1 MPGIIIRPR
10 ARIFHGHDWIYG
22 TEVLKVF
29 GNPENGSVISIKD
42 GRDRLLGSAIYHS
55 GSQIVARRFS
65 HQRQDLD
72 RDFFQRRIERAQ
84 LFRDRLKVDSQ
95 VRRVVWSESDGL
107 PGVIVDRYGSLAI
120 LQTLTMAMDQ
130 RREMIAQVLVDVLG
144 VSTVIERN
152 DSSSRKM
159 EGLESRVGI
168 LLGEEPKEEI
178 VTIAGM
184 KFILDFLG
192 GQKTGFYL
200 DQVESYLSVASCAS
214 GRRVLDCFSNQGAFA
229 IACASAGATAVTA
242 VESGVQNLPRIE
254 KHAALNQVE
263 LKVVGVDV
271 FDFLQQAAR
280 RREEYD
286 LIILDPPAF
295 SKTRKNLKDAL
306 RGYRELHFKAAQL
319 LSKDGLLATFSCS
332 HHVSASAFHETVAEA
347 FHEARRSARKL
358 ATFSQSPDHPIAV
371 NIPETEYLKGFLY
384 QSVSSF

>member
-10 ARIFHGHDWIYG
+10 ARILHGHDWVYG
-22 TEVLKVF
+22 TEVLKTF
-29 GNPENGSVISIKD
+29 GNPENGSVISVKD
-42 GRDRLLGSAIYHS
+42 GRDRLLGSAIYHG

-65 HQRQDLD
+65 YQRQDLD
-72 RDFFQRRIERAQ
+72 FDFFRRRIERAQ
-84 LFRDRLKVDSQ
+84 LFRDCWSIDPE

-107 PGVIVDRYGSLAI
+107 PGVIVDRYGSVAT

-130 RREMIAQVLVDVLG
+130 RREMIAQAVSDVLS
-144 VSTVIERN
+144 VTTVIERN
-152 DSSSRKM
+152 DSSSRKL
-159 EGLESRVGI
+159 EGLESRVGV
-168 LLGEEPKEEI
+168 LLGKEPQEEI

-184 KFILDFLG
+184 KFVLDFLG

-200 DQVESYLSVASCAS
+200 DQVASYNAVASWAS

-229 IACASAGATAVTA
+229 IACARSGATAVTA

-254 KHAALNQVE
+254 KHAILNEVQ
-263 LKVVGVDV
+263 LKVVGADV
-271 FDFLQQAAR
+271 FDFLNNAAR
-280 RREEYD
+280 RGEEYD
-286 LIILDPPAF
+286 LIILDPPPF
-295 SKTRKNLKDAL
+295 TKTRKNLKEAL

-332 HHVSASAFHETVAEA
+332 HHVSGEVFHESVAEA

-358 ATFSQSPDHPIAV
+358 VTFSQSPDHPIAI

-384 QSVSSF
+384 QAVASF